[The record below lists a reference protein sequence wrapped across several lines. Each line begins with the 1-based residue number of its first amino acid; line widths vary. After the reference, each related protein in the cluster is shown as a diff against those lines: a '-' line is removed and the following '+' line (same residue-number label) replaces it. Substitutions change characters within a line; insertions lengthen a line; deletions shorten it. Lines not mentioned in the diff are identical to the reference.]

1 VVIDRDAY
9 CREIEAFLCRKND
22 GHLIRIVGPAFE
34 RVMGWAD
41 QGIPVK
47 VAEAGID
54 RYFQRYYRRGPRRRP
69 VRVEFCEADVLDA
82 FDEWRRAVGV
92 SVVAADP
99 EGGPMVEEPAAVPAR
114 PRRSLKSHLDS
125 VMARLT
131 VLRGS
136 DKLRGAHDEALDRAI
151 RALEP
156 LRQAAEQARGNER
169 QAVLDGLEAVGVELV
184 RAITEAA
191 PEAERAGL
199 TAEAARELEPFRA
212 RMPAD
217 AYREATNAAV
227 ARLVR
232 QQYGLPEFSF

>member
-1 VVIDRDAY
+1 
-9 CREIEAFLCRKND
+9 
-22 GHLIRIVGPAFE
+22 
-34 RVMGWAD
+34 
-41 QGIPVK
+41 
-47 VAEAGID
+47 
-54 RYFQRYYRRGPRRRP
+54 
-69 VRVEFCEADVLDA
+69 
-82 FDEWRRAVGV
+82 
-92 SVVAADP
+92 
-99 EGGPMVEEPAAVPAR
+99 MVEEPAAVPAR

-156 LRQAAEQARGNER
+156 LRQAAAQARGNER

-191 PEAERAGL
+191 PEAERARL
-199 TAEAARELEPFRA
+199 AAEAARELEPFRA

>member
-1 VVIDRDAY
+1 MIDRDAY
-9 CREIEAFLCRKND
+9 CRELEAYLCRKND

-41 QGIPVK
+41 QGVPVK

-54 RYFQRYYRRGPRRRP
+54 RYFQRYYKKGPRRRP
-69 VRVEFCEADVLDA
+69 VRIEFCEADVLDA

-92 SVVAADP
+92 SLVAAEDP
-99 EGGPMVEEPAAVPAR
+99 EGGPPVEEPAAAPPR

-125 VMARLT
+125 LMARLT

-136 DKLRGAHDEALDRAI
+136 DKLHGIHDDALDRAI
-151 RALEP
+151 RGIEP
-156 LRQAAEQARGNER
+156 LRLRAEQARGDER
-169 QAVLDGLEAVGVELV
+169 QAIVQALDAIGTELLH
-184 RAITEAA
+184 AIAQAA
-191 PEAERAGL
+191 PAPERENL
-199 TAEAARELEPFRA
+199 TAEAARELEPFRG

-217 AYREATNAAV
+217 AYRQAREAAL

-232 QQYGLPEFSF
+232 LRYGLPDFSF